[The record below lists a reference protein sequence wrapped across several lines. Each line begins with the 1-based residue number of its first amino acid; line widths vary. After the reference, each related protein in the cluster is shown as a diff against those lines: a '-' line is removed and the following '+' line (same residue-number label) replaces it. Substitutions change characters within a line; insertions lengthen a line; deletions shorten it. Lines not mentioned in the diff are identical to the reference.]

1 LNGSATGSLKSR
13 TINDADGKIISCVF
27 PLVEIFFLD
36 NFSFRID
43 DTLTR
48 SLKIKLK
55 QRRDKIE
62 QSESVNRIVL

>member
-1 LNGSATGSLKSR
+1 MNKKKF
-13 TINDADGKIISCVF
+13 I
-27 PLVEIFFLD
+27 LD
-36 NFSFRID
+36 TLSFRID

-62 QSESVNRIVL
+62 QSESSERIEL

>member
-1 LNGSATGSLKSR
+1 MNEMFFS
-13 TINDADGKIISCVF
+13 
-27 PLVEIFFLD
+27 FLD
-36 NFSFRID
+36 NFSFRLD

-62 QSESVNRIVL
+62 QSESPDRIVL

>member
-1 LNGSATGSLKSR
+1 MMPMVKLNNFCYI
-13 TINDADGKIISCVF
+13 INKKK
-27 PLVEIFFLD
+27 FFFQD
-36 NFSFRID
+36 NFSFRLD
-43 DTLTR
+43 DTLSR

>member
-1 LNGSATGSLKSR
+1 MNKKKF
-13 TINDADGKIISCVF
+13 I
-27 PLVEIFFLD
+27 LD
-36 NFSFRID
+36 NLSFRID

-62 QSESVNRIVL
+62 QSESSERIEL